1 MDYLKKGVRVH
12 ALLKVHAHIADYKKK
27 PEVCMLDL

>member
-27 PEVCMLDL
+27 NPKCVC